1 MITTINAQLAHRI
14 LQEQVSEQQAR
25 LVVAA
30 YEQDRDMIYEDWD
43 GRRFRVKIMGIRKLV
58 DRLFSVSVR
67 VSGPDLPFF
76 SDVVG
81 DRVGEAV
88 LHPDRLQ
95 CAHDNT
101 VRDETGGLRLS
112 GGDLHDTRRV
122 SVICLDCGQNL
133 GEE

>member
-43 GRRFRVKIMGIRKLV
+43 GRRFRVKVMDIHRMG

-101 VRDETGGLRLS
+101 VRDETGGMRLA

-122 SVICLDCGQNL
+122 VCICRDCGQIL